1 MQEKYINFMIILYSA
16 KLRVK
21 KALQQINRNDPQYA
35 QATQMINR
43 INSMVGQI
51 CWKQREIIDVL
62 PEQGREVGDFIG
74 DKTFKINPDLKT
86 LTPKLKN
93 PNTTL
98 TPSEYLR

>member
-51 CWKQREIIDVL
+51 C
-62 PEQGREVGDFIG
+62 
-74 DKTFKINPDLKT
+74 
-86 LTPKLKN
+86 
-93 PNTTL
+93 
-98 TPSEYLR
+98 

>member
-43 INSMVGQI
+43 INSFGWSNM
-51 CWKQREIIDVL
+51 L
-62 PEQGREVGDFIG
+62 
-74 DKTFKINPDLKT
+74 KIERDNRCVDRT
-86 LTPKLKN
+86 GWG
-93 PNTTL
+93 
-98 TPSEYLR
+98 SFGFYWR